1 MGIMSGMTGNAG
13 PVNASDANDEFARLL
28 AQGEKIFAAFD
39 WVRDAML
46 FTNGRMILVDKQGIT
61 GKKIEYLSIP
71 YRSIT
76 HFSVQTEGH
85 LMAEATL
92 TIWIEN
98 VQEPIDKQFNEK
110 VDINQV
116 QGVLA
121 AFAVNSLILYSM
133 GRLGRR

>member
-1 MGIMSGMTGNAG
+1 MGIMSGFTGNAG
-13 PVNASDANDEFARLL
+13 PVNASDANDEFGRLL
-28 AQGEKIFAAFD
+28 AQGEKIYAAFD

-46 FTNGRMILVDKQGIT
+46 FTNGRLILVDKQGMT

-76 HFSVQTEGH
+76 HFAVQTEGH
-85 LMAEATL
+85 LMAEATM

-98 VQEPIDKQFNEK
+98 VKDPIQKEFNDK
-110 VDINQV
+110 VDIYQV

-121 AFAVNSLILYSM
+121 AFAVTA
-133 GRLGRR
+133 G

>member
-13 PVNASDANDEFARLL
+13 PMNASDANDEFARLL
-28 AQGEKIFAAFD
+28 AQGEKIYAAFD

-46 FTNGRMILVDKQGIT
+46 FTNGRLILVDKQGMT

-76 HFSVQTEGH
+76 HFAVQTEGH
-85 LMAEATL
+85 LMAEATMK
-92 TIWIEN
+92 IWIEN
-98 VQEPIDKQFNEK
+98 VKDPIEKEFNDK
-110 VDINQV
+110 VDIYQV

-121 AFAVNSLILYSM
+121 AFAVG
-133 GRLGRR
+133 GR

>member
-1 MGIMSGMTGNAG
+1 MGIMSAMTGNAG
-13 PVNASDANDEFARLL
+13 PMNPSDANDEFARLL
-28 AQGEKIFAAFD
+28 AQGEKIYAAFD

-46 FTNGRMILVDKQGIT
+46 FTNGRLILVDKQGIT

-76 HFSVQTEGH
+76 HFAVQTEGH

-92 TIWIEN
+92 TIWIDN
-98 VQEPIDKQFNEK
+98 VKDPIEKEFNDK
-110 VDINQV
+110 VDIYQV

-121 AFAVNSLILYSM
+121 AFAVAS
-133 GRLGRR
+133 G

>member
-13 PVNASDANDEFARLL
+13 PMNPSDANDEFARLL
-28 AQGEKIFAAFD
+28 AQGEKIYAAFN

-46 FTNGRMILVDKQGIT
+46 FTNGRLILVDKQGIT
-61 GKKIEYLSIP
+61 GKKIEYMSIP

-76 HFSVQTEGH
+76 HFAVQTEGH

-92 TIWIEN
+92 TIWIDN
-98 VQEPIDKQFNEK
+98 VKDPIEKEFNDK
-110 VDINQV
+110 VDIYQV

-121 AFAVNSLILYSM
+121 AFAVTA
-133 GRLGRR
+133 G

>member
-1 MGIMSGMTGNAG
+1 MGIMSSMTGNAG
-13 PVNASDANDEFARLL
+13 PMNPSDANDEFARLL
-28 AQGEKIFAAFD
+28 AQGEKIYAAFN

-46 FTNGRMILVDKQGIT
+46 FTNGRLILVDKQGIT

-76 HFSVQTEGH
+76 HFAVQTEGH

-92 TIWIEN
+92 TIWIDN
-98 VQEPIDKQFNEK
+98 VKDPIEKEFNDK
-110 VDINQV
+110 VDIYQV

-121 AFAVNSLILYSM
+121 AFAVTS
-133 GRLGRR
+133 G

>member
-13 PVNASDANDEFARLL
+13 PMNPSDANDEFARLL
-28 AQGEKIFAAFD
+28 AQGEKIYAAFD

-46 FTNGRMILVDKQGIT
+46 FTNGRLILVDKQGIT

-71 YRSIT
+71 YRAIT
-76 HFSVQTEGH
+76 HFAVQTEGH

-92 TIWIEN
+92 TIWIDN
-98 VQEPIDKQFNEK
+98 VKDPIEKEFNDK
-110 VDINQV
+110 VDIYQV

-121 AFAVNSLILYSM
+121 AFAVNC
-133 GRLGRR
+133 